1 MHIPDGFLD
10 TKTAVAAAL
19 VAAGGLA
26 VALPRVQRQLPP
38 AKVPL
43 LGLTA
48 AFVFAAQMLNFP
60 VGGGTSGHLVGSAL
74 ATALLG
80 PAAAIVVLT
89 AVLVTQ
95 CFLFAD
101 GGVTALGA
109 NVFNM
114 AVLAPLV
121 SGAVLTTARRLLPG
135 PRGLVLGG
143 AFAGWA
149 SVVFASICCAG
160 QLALSGTAPWS
171 TTLPAMALVHMVIGA
186 GEGAITA
193 LVLAP
198 LLRARPELLD
208 LGASPAAA
216 AAGQHRGGWLLAG
229 IAAFGLAL
237 FVAPFASPLPDGLEH
252 VAESLGFAERAHADS
267 VVPAPLPD
275 YALPGVE
282 SPGLATAIA
291 GAIGT
296 AAALLLSW
304 LIARALVP
312 RTAGERA

>member
-10 TKTAVAAAL
+10 PKTAIAAGL

-80 PAAAIVVLT
+80 PAAAIVVMT

-121 SGAVLTTARRLLPG
+121 SSVVLAAARRFAPG
-135 PRGLVLGG
+135 PRGVVLGG

-149 SVVFASICCAG
+149 SVVVAAIACAG
-160 QLALSGTAPWS
+160 QLGLSGTAPWS
-171 TTLPAMALVHMVIGA
+171 TTLPAMAIVHMVIGA

-198 LLRARPELLD
+198 LLRARPELLESGIAPTAAND
-208 LGASPAAA
+208 L
-216 AAGQHRGGWLLAG
+216 HRSGWLLLG
-229 IAAFGLAL
+229 IAAFGMAL

-252 VAESLGFAERAHADS
+252 VAEMLGFAERAPAATIL
-267 VVPAPLPD
+267 PAPLPD
-275 YALPGVE
+275 YAVPGID
-282 SPGLATAIA
+282 SPGAATAIA

-312 RTAGERA
+312 RTAGDRA

>member
-10 TKTAVAAAL
+10 PKTAVAAGL
-19 VAAGGLA
+19 VTIGALA
-26 VALPRVQRQLPP
+26 VALPRVQRHLPP

-60 VGGGTSGHLVGSAL
+60 VGGGTSGHLVGRAL
-74 ATALLG
+74 APALLG
-80 PAAAIVVLT
+80 PAAAVVVLT

-109 NVFNM
+109 NALNM
-114 AVLAPLV
+114 AVLAPVV
-121 SGAVLTTARRLLPG
+121 SGIVMTVARRHLPG
-135 PRGLVLGG
+135 ARGMVLGA

-149 SVVFASICCAG
+149 SVVIASLCCAG

-186 GEGAITA
+186 GEGLITA

-208 LGASPAAA
+208 RSDVRATTSRSGA
-216 AAGQHRGGWLLAG
+216 WLLFG

-252 VAESLGFAERAHADS
+252 VAEALGFADRAHADPA
-267 VVPAPLPD
+267 VAAPLPD
-275 YALPGVE
+275 YVLPGLA
-282 SPGLATAIA
+282 SPGLATAVA

-312 RTAGERA
+312 HAAGERA